1 MKQIR
6 ENSGGGGGLSLGFLG
21 IGGSSKKEK
30 ETLTQNDV
38 ASKKINDH
46 LVEINSDETSDV
58 EWKQE
63 GEKIVPKSLKVA
75 KLSKSEF
82 SKRLTFANIKQKLE
96 KTFFQENFDL
106 IAFKP
111 PSECLE
117 TINCNKL
124 KK

>member
-1 MKQIR
+1 M
-6 ENSGGGGGLSLGFLG
+6 
-21 IGGSSKKEK
+21 
-30 ETLTQNDV
+30 TQNDF

-75 KLSKSEF
+75 KLSKGEF
-82 SKRLTFANIKQKLE
+82 IKRLTFKNIKQKLE

-117 TINCNKL
+117 TISCNKL
-124 KK
+124 KE